1 MRFSDLAGKEIID
14 VMNGERL
21 GMVAQADLAVDPRSG
36 RLEAMILPVRSSWFK
51 KADMEI
57 EIPWAYI
64 RKIGPEMVI
73 VEAKNRHYRAGE

>member
-14 VMNGERL
+14 VLNGERL
-21 GMVAQADLAVDPRSG
+21 GMLAQADLMIDKRSG
-36 RLEAMILPVRSSWFK
+36 TIEAILLPVRSSWFK

-57 EIPWAYI
+57 EIPWSYI

-73 VEAKNRHYRAGE
+73 VEAKRRQYVTGE